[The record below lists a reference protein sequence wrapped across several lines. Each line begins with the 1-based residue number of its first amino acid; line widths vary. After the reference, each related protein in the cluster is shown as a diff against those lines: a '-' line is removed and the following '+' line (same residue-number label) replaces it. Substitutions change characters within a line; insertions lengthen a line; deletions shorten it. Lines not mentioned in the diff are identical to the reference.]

1 MRKLFSFIIIVLV
14 TVNIVGCS
22 QGLFLWETLV
32 IPQPEEQKVEKVQS
46 IEEEQPIVGEIVED
60 VQEDE
65 QYQNEQYED
74 GQEANSEQ
82 QLEDNSNQNQI
93 DADEGI
99 AQETDKKTTEEIVE
113 EISQEDKKTAEIIR
127 EFNTALPA
135 EINMNIKYDKYPI
148 GFDYLLILKAAKV
161 RQGPGLDEEV
171 IHVFQANEKVS
182 LIAEVKGEYID
193 KWGSDSWYQIEWKER
208 SETKTGF
215 VYAPLAEVRR
225 FQFDK
230 MAEALR
236 FLKEESN
243 RGELAHISNYKNVNG
258 IPPKLN
264 GSTWDG
270 FGYRRSQSAAGHD
283 SPQKGKNFR
292 YIPDGMLLH
301 VLEERD
307 GFTKVKVIGWEGE
320 YWVQSKYINRK
331 NTLKE
336 LRKVIIIDRKF
347 QNEAVFEFSGGKWS
361 LISYTSATTGKNGPY
376 SLETPLGYYMAIQKR
391 DRFFYFK
398 DGTQEIAGYSPYS
411 IRFSGGGYIHG
422 VPVNY
427 IIKEGKQIDPGM
439 KEYASTIGTI
449 PLSHMCVRNY
459 TSHAKFLYDWVEIG
473 NSAIIVIE

>member
-1 MRKLFSFIIIVLV
+1 
-14 TVNIVGCS
+14 
-22 QGLFLWETLV
+22 
-32 IPQPEEQKVEKVQS
+32 
-46 IEEEQPIVGEIVED
+46 
-60 VQEDE
+60 
-65 QYQNEQYED
+65 
-74 GQEANSEQ
+74 
-82 QLEDNSNQNQI
+82 
-93 DADEGI
+93 
-99 AQETDKKTTEEIVE
+99 
-113 EISQEDKKTAEIIR
+113 
-127 EFNTALPA
+127 
-135 EINMNIKYDKYPI
+135 
-148 GFDYLLILKAAKV
+148 
-161 RQGPGLDEEV
+161 
-171 IHVFQANEKVS
+171 
-182 LIAEVKGEYID
+182 
-193 KWGSDSWYQIEWKER
+193 
-208 SETKTGF
+208 
-215 VYAPLAEVRR
+215 
-225 FQFDK
+225 
-230 MAEALR
+230 
-236 FLKEESN
+236 
-243 RGELAHISNYKNVNG
+243 
-258 IPPKLN
+258 
-264 GSTWDG
+264 
-270 FGYRRSQSAAGHD
+270 
-283 SPQKGKNFR
+283 
-292 YIPDGMLLH
+292 MLLH